1 VSPQASGTQSGRGDP
16 LTIGFIGLGNMGG
29 PMAANIAKS
38 GLPMVAFDAA
48 GTAERAP
55 DGAALAESAAE
66 VAQRSDVVMLSLP
79 DGKIVLA
86 VAGQVCGADERRADT
101 LIDLSTIGVAAGRD
115 LAALVEAAGMSY
127 LEAPV
132 SGGVN
137 GAAAATLAV
146 MASGEA
152 TVWEQVEP
160 LLEPISA
167 NRFPVGAKAGQ
178 AQAMKLLNNFLSATA
193 MTATSEA
200 LVFGEREGLN
210 PAQIIDVLN
219 ASSGRNTATSDKFPR
234 MLAGAEEL
242 GFQAW
247 LMAKDVGLF
256 IENARANSTVGDIGK
271 AVAQVTEALRD
282 EQPEADFSAIWDFT
296 RRLSE

>member
-1 VSPQASGTQSGRGDP
+1 MSPQASGTQSGRGDSP
-16 LTIGFIGLGNMGG
+16 TIGFIGLGNMGG
-29 PMAANIAKS
+29 PMAANLAKS

-55 DGAALAESAAE
+55 DGAERAESAAE

-86 VAGQVCGADERRADT
+86 VAGEVAGAADRRADT

-115 LAALVEAAGMSY
+115 LAALVKAAGISY

-152 TVWEQVEP
+152 TVWEQGEP

-167 NRFPVGAKAGQ
+167 NRFLVGTKPGQ

-210 PAQIIDVLN
+210 PAQMIDVLN

-256 IENARANSTVGDIGK
+256 IENARANSTAGDIGK
-271 AVAQVTEALRD
+271 AVAEVTEALRN
-282 EQPEADFSAIWDFT
+282 EQPDADFSAIWDFT

>member
-1 VSPQASGTQSGRGDP
+1 
-16 LTIGFIGLGNMGG
+16 MGG
-29 PMAANIAKS
+29 PMAANLAKS
-38 GLPMVAFDAA
+38 GRAVVAFDAA
-48 GTAERAP
+48 GTAEREP
-55 DGAALAESAAE
+55 DGAERAESAAE

-79 DGKIVLA
+79 DGKIVLT
-86 VAGQVCGADERRADT
+86 VAGEVAGAAERRADT

-115 LAALVEAAGMSY
+115 LAALVETAGMSY

-167 NRFPVGAKAGQ
+167 NRFLVGSKPGQ

-200 LVFGEREGLN
+200 LIFGEREGLN
-210 PAQIIDVLN
+210 PAQMIDVLN

-256 IENARANSTVGDIGK
+256 IENARANSTAGDIGK
-271 AVAQVTEALRD
+271 AVAEVTEALRD